1 MVFHNSNDKQT
12 TIANKKRNEKPV
24 SVSEEENDKA
34 REDKMAT
41 KRKMKGTA
49 PMLTNLWATDKEVQ

>member
-1 MVFHNSNDKQT
+1 MQIQT
-12 TIANKKRNEKPV
+12 NQSINVETNKKRKEKPV

-41 KRKMKGTA
+41 KRKMKGMV
-49 PMLTNLWATDKEVQ
+49 PMLTNIWATDKEVQ